1 MLPWNLGVHGVISSH
16 SPLKPVMSLP
26 SGLLVL
32 MLIMHGQYGT
42 PLLLLDSYILMLV
55 NLGMVA
61 LLLSMVHVY
70 HTVSGPMQRLR

>member
-1 MLPWNLGVHGVISSH
+1 
-16 SPLKPVMSLP
+16 
-26 SGLLVL
+26 

-42 PLLLLDSYILMLV
+42 PLLLLDLYILMLV